1 MEVFL
6 KHQEKK
12 NQLMIQKTDSI
23 IFNSTGSMINKNEK
37 LFKFWNLEKKENK
50 AELMLYGDIKDYS
63 SWTEE
68 EISAVDVIR
77 ELKSLDVDEIIIH
90 INSNGGGA
98 TSAVAIANTLK
109 QHKAKIT
116 CYIDGI
122 VASAA
127 TIITSACDIVKMPN
141 NAIFMI
147 HNPWTI
153 VMGDSKELNKKA
165 EVLEKIKD
173 TIISTYVNK
182 TGLEENILSELMDN
196 ESWMTSEEAKKYGF
210 VDEIIEDTDLEIV
223 ENKVL
228 SHGLVFNMVNI
239 DKFNIKNKGVGV
251 NVENIS
257 NLSNENIKN
266 EGDKKMTKEEIKEKF
281 PEIYDS
287 IFNDGVEKG
296 VKNERIRIKEIE
308 ELGISGEIV
317 DKAKFEEIK
326 NAKELAF
333 EVIKLQKEQNQIEKE
348 SKIEKIKNIKEENKP
363 LNSAINTQIVDKD
376 KEEADKYLALFN
388 KGGK

>member
-6 KHQEKK
+6 KHQ
-12 NQLMIQKTDSI
+12 LMIQETDSI

-63 SWTEE
+63 YWTEE
-68 EISAVDVIR
+68 EISAVDVIK

-90 INSNGGGA
+90 INSNGGGV

-239 DKFNIKNKGVGV
+239 DKFNIKNKGVRTDV
-251 NVENIS
+251 KNINIETERNVKS
-257 NLSNENIKN
+257 
-266 EGDKKMTKEEIKEKF
+266 EGSEKMTKEELKEKF
-281 PEIYDS
+281 PDLFNS
-287 IFNDGVEKG
+287 ILKDGIEEG
-296 VKNERIRIKEIE
+296 IKNERVRIKEIE
-308 ELGISGEIV
+308 DLGITGDLV
-317 DKAKFEEIK
+317 AKAKFIEIK

-333 EVIKLQKEQNQIEKE
+333 ELIKAKKEEEKME
-348 SKIEKIKNIKEENKP
+348 EIAKKEKIENIANENKP
-363 LNSAINTQIVDKD
+363 LNIATTMKNIDRE